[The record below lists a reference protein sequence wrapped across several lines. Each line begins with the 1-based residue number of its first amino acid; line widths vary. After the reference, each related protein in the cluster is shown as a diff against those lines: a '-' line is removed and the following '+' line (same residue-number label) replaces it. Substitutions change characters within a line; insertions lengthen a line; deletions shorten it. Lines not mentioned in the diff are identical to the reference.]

1 MKMITLLAAL
11 VAPALAYAQP
21 SCGFRVDM
29 AEALESNWGESLIAS
44 GISGPDRLLELWGNH
59 DTGSWTVMIVHPSG
73 MACMVDSGRAL
84 EVAPLGEPM

>member
-29 AEALESNWGESLIAS
+29 AEALASNWGESLIA
-44 GISGPDRLLELWGNH
+44 
-59 DTGSWTVMIVHPSG
+59 SG

-84 EVAPLGEPM
+84 EVTPLGEPM